1 MSRPPPTTGGPPI
14 SFKTVPGRHRTQKWN
29 VARQYDYSGDDWGG
43 YDPYDDYGEQQQ
55 PPPGMQQGG
64 PYSAGPGPQPG
75 YGALPSQQ
83 LGPGQRPRQQSFDEG
98 DERRAFSGS
107 AVPPPGWGDVNR
119 GGSPAVSAVSS
130 GSGGRPSGDYARPGS
145 GPGKMRDFTNPEQV
159 PPPLNTRGSPAPMP
173 GMPVTAPTGGSYP
186 PRKQSASRG
195 SPAPDV
201 IPEAATT
208 APTTA
213 TEKELPTIPFIRP
226 SDIYKRMEAER
237 ERERTNSMDSN
248 SRPSLDTPQEQTR
261 DPSWQRPLSSVGEG
275 EEDAALSA
283 SVSGPMDVPHDFGE
297 PSQSTTAE
305 KESGQ
310 TNALP
315 PIQSVSGFGSSMFG
329 SSGSTDPAQTPTSS
343 SLQATPIATRAPPGS
358 DPAADILAERTH
370 ETPIQNIG
378 RKPDDLSHQE
388 STSSHGFR
396 SAVDR
401 GFDDAQLSRDSSQS
415 TKQSGDVSRSN
426 TTSTSG
432 ISPIMSRAPWN
443 EQMAPPVPTIAEEPQ
458 GRASSESS
466 RNVIPRKPSPQQ
478 SANASPRPSMDTGRD
493 VTAGGIERG
502 YRRSL
507 DPPSSDNSPARTPAL
522 ETADGTGRRLSEGLA
537 AQTVTAAEADA
548 EAKQQ
553 ELEKTQLEERMG
565 RPRAG
570 TDYSIRESDLAHAVN
585 LSPDKGEYDAGA
597 SRAVE
602 QEQENFVQSHPQPSA
617 PGTGFEAPA
626 SGRSSPAKGRVR
638 EIADQ
643 YQGLH
648 DQSRRGSTASSKS
661 SWSNFG
667 GSQENL
673 PGKLAQ
679 RSGTNN
685 SNMISESD
693 YGGVEDGG
701 IRDSPVDASPSPAD
715 VPPIDGR
722 PGLPSQQS
730 FRPQL
735 PGGWVSYSNVSGPGT
750 SGSSLAPTSAGN
762 AQEDARASW
771 YPGDDGPVDLTPTT
785 RKVQLEGS
793 HSSSPSN
800 TMLGQAKD
808 AGTAL
813 GASLMSSV
821 GLGHQTRDF
830 GSSEPP
836 PEIEV
841 PSNDRQLAGERGGF
855 KLPERP
861 QFPRGDTDVSAIT
874 AVSNASA
881 VSRGSS
887 RPPTPPAKDSPQPS
901 TTGYDRENNYFSAAI
916 APLRTG
922 RSREASP
929 EASPAP
935 TAGTFLNYGPASDGS
950 GIQRDDSL
958 RREIVRT
965 LDGSQ
970 QADVARAQDAL
981 DAPDNAAR
989 VAQGGS
995 ALPPKEIS
1003 DDSPNKPHPLRMLDQ
1018 RFSWET
1024 KQEQSDPLG
1033 TPQKEQDAPMVVEPE
1048 SGREIGAIG
1057 GVPKVREPEPESSPE
1072 IRPEMPYERPRSRGL
1087 HIMNASDDERD
1098 SDDERPKTSDYG
1110 STAALGAG
1118 AVGMAGVAAAGVS
1131 RLGSGGP
1138 VSPITK
1144 SQENLN
1150 LRAQQ
1155 SERDGTDAERTTSLR
1170 DMAPSPISQGSGSL
1184 RLPSYYIQDSSGLGL
1199 DSMHSP
1205 PLPQEDSRDMDD
1217 DTAMQEPVEARSG
1230 PTVVDASIP
1239 QPPQKETSTA
1249 TPSPTSPTSKQ
1260 KIPPFREILAIKNNE
1275 ARIRGYDDTRRTFAD
1290 MDTGLSNWLSGMLA
1304 QNPEYASLSTETY
1317 ARPALQTQYTG
1328 MKGHKNSPSISKF
1341 TKPFGSGGDP
1351 QRSASVSAGGS
1362 STGQTPGGS
1371 VDMDKLQQRGKD
1383 LMKGA
1388 SVLGGKA
1395 QSGAKGLLA
1404 KGKSRFG
1411 TQRES
1416 KGKV

>member
-1 MSRPPPTTGGPPI
+1 M
-14 SFKTVPGRHRTQKWN
+14 
-29 VARQYDYSGDDWGG
+29 
-43 YDPYDDYGEQQQ
+43 
-55 PPPGMQQGG
+55 
-64 PYSAGPGPQPG
+64 
-75 YGALPSQQ
+75 
-83 LGPGQRPRQQSFDEG
+83 
-98 DERRAFSGS
+98 
-107 AVPPPGWGDVNR
+107 NR
-119 GGSPAVSAVSS
+119 GGSPAISAVSS
-130 GSGGRPSGDYARPGS
+130 GSGGRPSADYARPGS
-145 GPGKMRDFTNPEQV
+145 GPGRMRDFTNPEQV

-173 GMPVTAPTGGSYP
+173 GMPATAPPSGPYP

-201 IPEAATT
+201 IPEPATT

-213 TEKELPTIPFIRP
+213 KEKELPTIPFIRP

-237 ERERTNSMDSN
+237 ERERTNSMDSS
-248 SRPSLDTPQEQTR
+248 SRPSLDTSTSHDQTR
-261 DPSWQRPLSSVGEG
+261 DTSASWQRPLSSVGE
-275 EEDAALSA
+275 EEDGAPMSA
-283 SVSGPMDVPHDFGE
+283 VSGPMDVPHDFGE
-297 PSQSTTAE
+297 PSQSRTEAE
-305 KESGQ
+305 KEGG
-310 TNALP
+310 ALP
-315 PIQSVSGFGSSMFG
+315 PTQSVSGFGGSMFG
-329 SSGSTDPAQTPTSS
+329 SSGAIDPERTPTSS
-343 SLQATPIATRAPPGS
+343 SLQATPTATRAPPGS

-370 ETPIQNIG
+370 ETPISSIG
-378 RKPDDLSHQE
+378 RKPDDLSHQP
-388 STSSHGFR
+388 SQTSNSSHGFR
-396 SAVDR
+396 SAVNR

-432 ISPIMSRAPWN
+432 ISPIMSRAPWS

-466 RNVIPRKPSPQQ
+466 RNIIPRKPSPQQ
-478 SANASPRPSMDTGRD
+478 SANASPRPSMDASRD
-493 VTAGGIERG
+493 ITSGTVERG

-507 DPPSSDNSPARTPAL
+507 DPPSHDNSPARTPSV
-522 ETADGTGRRLSEGLA
+522 ETAEGTGRRLSEGFT

-548 EAKQQ
+548 EAEQQ
-553 ELEKTQLEERMG
+553 ELAKTQLEERMG

-570 TDYSIRESDLAHAVN
+570 TDYSTRESDLAHAVN
-585 LSPDKGEYDAGA
+585 ASPDKGEYDAA
-597 SRAVE
+597 AARAVE

-626 SGRSSPAKGRVR
+626 SGRSSPSKGRVR
-638 EIADQ
+638 EIADK
-643 YQGLH
+643 YQDLH
-648 DQSRRGSTASSKS
+648 SQSRRGSTASSKS
-661 SWSNFG
+661 SWSNFH

-685 SNMISESD
+685 SNMVSESD

-701 IRDSPVDASPSPAD
+701 MRDSPVDAAPSLVEP
-715 VPPIDGR
+715 PPIDGR

-735 PGGWVSYSNVSGPGT
+735 PGGWVSYSGASGPGT
-750 SGSSLAPTSAGN
+750 PGNSLAPTSAGN
-762 AQEDARASW
+762 VQDDARASW

-785 RKVQLEGS
+785 RKVPLEGS

-808 AGTAL
+808 AGNAL
-813 GASLMSSV
+813 GAALMSSV

-830 GSSEPP
+830 GSSEAP

-841 PSNDRQLAGERGGF
+841 PADRQLAGDRGALN
-855 KLPERP
+855 LPERP
-861 QFPRGDTDVSAIT
+861 QFPRGDTDASVVTNVTNISA
-874 AVSNASA
+874 A
-881 VSRGSS
+881 SRGSS
-887 RPPTPPAKDSPQPS
+887 RPPTPPAKDTPQPS
-901 TTGYDRENNYFSAAI
+901 MTGYDRENNYFSAAI

-935 TAGTFLNYGPASDGS
+935 TAATFASYGPSSYGS

-958 RREIVRT
+958 RREIVRS
-965 LDGSQ
+965 LDVSQ
-970 QADVARAQDAL
+970 QDNIARTQDAL

-989 VAQGGS
+989 IAQGGN

-1003 DDSPNKPHPLRMLDQ
+1003 DDSPNKPHALRMLDQ

-1024 KQEQSDPLG
+1024 KQEQSGLLD
-1033 TPQKEQDAPMVVEPE
+1033 TPQKEQDAPVVVDPE
-1048 SGREIGAIG
+1048 TGKEIGAIG

-1072 IRPEMPYERPRSRGL
+1072 IKPEMPYERPRSRGL

-1098 SDDERPKTSDYG
+1098 SDDEKNERPTTSEFV

-1118 AVGMAGVAAAGVS
+1118 AVGMAGVTAVGAS
-1131 RLGSGGP
+1131 RLSSGGP

-1155 SERDGTDAERTTSLR
+1155 AERDSADGERTSSMR
-1170 DMAPSPISQGSGSL
+1170 DLAPSPISQGSGSM
-1184 RLPSYYIQDSSGLGL
+1184 RLPSYYIQDSSALGLGG
-1199 DSMHSP
+1199 MHSP
-1205 PLPQEDSRDMDD
+1205 PLPREDSRDVDA
-1217 DTAMQEPVEARSG
+1217 DTAVQEPVEASSG

-1239 QPPQKETSTA
+1239 QPPEKEISPV
-1249 TPSPTSPTSKQ
+1249 TPSPTTPTSKQ
-1260 KIPPFREILAIKNNE
+1260 KIPPFREILAIKNTE

-1290 MDTGLSNWLSGMLA
+1290 MDTGLSDWLSGMLA
-1304 QNPEYASLSTETY
+1304 QSPQYASLSTETY
-1317 ARPALQTQYTG
+1317 ARPALQSQSTG
-1328 MKGHKNSPSISKF
+1328 IKGHKASPSISKF
-1341 TKPFGSGGDP
+1341 TKSFGSGNDPFNP
-1351 QRSASVSAGGS
+1351 QRSASVNAGS
-1362 STGQTPGGS
+1362 SSTSTTAGGS

-1411 TQRES
+1411 TQKES